1 MAYEPSKRRKSEEL
15 DMELDIRPVM
25 NLMVV
30 LIPLLLAGAEF
41 VKVGI
46 IEINLP
52 PAKTQGPG
60 QNKETLAKEKE
71 KQKMLNLKLVIT
83 DQGITIGNDFGILR
97 DASGKGPTVG
107 KTADGQYDFAKL
119 REKLIELKKKI
130 KGQGFVDENRLII
143 TAEPQIEYQTI
154 IRVMDNVQTYE
165 DQETKTVEPLFPEV
179 SFAKML

>member
-15 DMELDIRPVM
+15 EMELDIRPVM

-41 VKVGI
+41 VKVGV

-52 PAKTQGPG
+52 PPQAPGVG
-60 QNKETLAKEKE
+60 QNNQKLNQEKE
-71 KQKMLNLKLVIT
+71 KQKRLNLKLVIT

-107 KTADGQYDFAKL
+107 RTPDGKYDFAKL
-119 REKLIELKKKI
+119 KAKLIEIKKKI
-130 KGQGFVDENRLII
+130 AGQGFVDQNRVIM

-154 IRVMDNVQTYE
+154 INVMDNVQTYT
-165 DQETKTVEPLFPEV
+165 DSTDNTVKPLFPEV

>member
-41 VKVGI
+41 VKFGV

-52 PAKTQGPG
+52 PPQGPG
-60 QNKETLAKEKE
+60 VGKNKKLTHEKE

-107 KTADGQYDFAKL
+107 KTPDGKYDFAKL
-119 REKLIELKKKI
+119 KAKLIELKKKI
-130 KGQGFVDENRLII
+130 AGQGFVDENRVIM

-154 IRVMDNVQTYE
+154 INVMDNVQTYT
-165 DQETKTVEPLFPEV
+165 DSTDNKIKPLFPEV

>member
-1 MAYEPSKRRKSEEL
+1 MAYEPSKRRKTEEL
-15 DMELDIRPVM
+15 EMELDIRTVM

-41 VKVGI
+41 VKVGV

-52 PAKTQGPG
+52 PPQGPG
-60 QNKETLAKEKE
+60 IGKNKTISQEKE
-71 KQKMLNLKLVIT
+71 KQKMLNLKLIIT

-97 DASGKGPTVG
+97 GPEGKGPTIG
-107 KTADGQYDFAKL
+107 KTPDGKYDFAKL
-119 REKLIELKKKI
+119 KAKLIELKKKI
-130 KGQGFVDENRLII
+130 AGQGFLDENRVIM

-154 IRVMDNVQTYE
+154 INVMDNVQTYT
-165 DQETKTVEPLFPEV
+165 DSTDNAIKPLFPEV

>member
-52 PAKTQGPG
+52 PAKAQGPG
-60 QNKETLAKEKE
+60 HNKEQLAKEKE
-71 KQKMLNLKLVIT
+71 KQKLLNLKLVIT

-97 DASGKGPTVG
+97 DKSGKGPTVG
-107 KTADGQYDFAKL
+107 KTPDGKYDYEKL
-119 REKLIELKKKI
+119 KEKLIELKKKI
-130 KGQGFVDENRLII
+130 QGQGFVDENRVIL

-154 IRVMDNVQTYE
+154 INVMDNIQTYVDKE
-165 DQETKTVEPLFPEV
+165 ANAIEPLFPEV

>member
-52 PAKTQGPG
+52 PAKTLGPG
-60 QNKETLAKEKE
+60 QNKDQLAQEKE
-71 KQKMLNLKLVIT
+71 KQKLLNLKLVIT

-107 KTADGQYDFAKL
+107 KTPDGKYDFAKL
-119 REKLIELKKKI
+119 TQKLIELKNKI
-130 KGQGFVDENRLII
+130 ANQGFVDENRVIM
-143 TAEPQIEYQTI
+143 TAEPQIKYQTI
-154 IRVMDNVQTYE
+154 IKVMDHVQTYV
-165 DQETKTVEPLFPEV
+165 DETDHSIKPLFPEV

>member
-1 MAYEPSKRRKSEEL
+1 MAYEPSKRRKTEEL

-41 VKVGI
+41 VKVGV

-52 PAKTQGPG
+52 PPQGPG
-60 QNKETLAKEKE
+60 VGNKKVLNKEKE

-97 DASGKGPTVG
+97 GPSGKGPTIG
-107 KTADGQYDFAKL
+107 KTPDGKYDFAQLKA
-119 REKLIELKKKI
+119 KLIELKKKI
-130 KGQGFVDENRLII
+130 AGKGFVDENRII
-143 TAEPQIEYQTI
+143 MTAEPQIEYQTI
-154 IRVMDNVQTYE
+154 ISVMDNVQTYA
-165 DQETKTVEPLFPEV
+165 DSTDKTMKPLFPEV
-179 SFAKML
+179 SFAKMK